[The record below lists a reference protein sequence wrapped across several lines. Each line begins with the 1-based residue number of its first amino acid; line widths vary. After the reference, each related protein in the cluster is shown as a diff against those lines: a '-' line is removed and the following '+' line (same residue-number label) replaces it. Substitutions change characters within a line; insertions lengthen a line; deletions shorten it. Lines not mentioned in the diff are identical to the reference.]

1 MHELA
6 MLIMLVRQVSW
17 LMMNFKWHH
26 VNLSGPGADK
36 LLHLLIADLNS
47 SLEKRLQEKEGLC
60 STLLR
65 MLRSTCRFRAVLNVL

>member
-1 MHELA
+1 MYELA

-17 LMMNFKWHH
+17 LTMNFKWHH

-36 LLHLLIADLNS
+36 SLHLLIADLNS
-47 SLEKRLQEKEGLC
+47 VMEKGLQGKESLC

-65 MLRSTCRFRAVLNVL
+65 MLRLT